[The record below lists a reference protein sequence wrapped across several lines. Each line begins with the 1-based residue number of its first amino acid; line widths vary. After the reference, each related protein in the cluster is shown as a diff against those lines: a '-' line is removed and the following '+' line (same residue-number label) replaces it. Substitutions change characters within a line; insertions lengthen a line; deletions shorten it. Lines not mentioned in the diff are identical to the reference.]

1 MPIYKVTEDGQP
13 DRLIDASSSSAAI
26 RHAAQ
31 QRFKATT
38 IKNPSDIARLMSAG
52 TKLETAAQQEDS
64 TDGD

>member
-1 MPIYKVTEDGQP
+1 MPIYKITEDGKP
-13 DRLIDASSSSAAI
+13 DRLIDASSSNAAI

-52 TKLETAAQQEDS
+52 VPLETAAQQEDNS
-64 TDGD
+64 DGD

>member
-31 QRFKATT
+31 QRFKATVMKSPT
-38 IKNPSDIARLMSAG
+38 DIARLMSG
-52 TKLETAAQQEDS
+52 GMPLETAAQQEET